1 MVPQRPSPRQNLAV
15 SREDTTSQAKL
26 NNLQPATPTIRSV
39 TDMNLISHPS
49 RSARFFDKKK
59 SGLFAKVDAGNRDP
73 ETLSMNPTPETRT
86 SLYRNMTALTAINI
100 KEKQHVNTLRQQLE
114 QTKLEVT
121 SLKQELD
128 QVKTE
133 ARRYADEYK
142 DAKRPHTPVIK
153 SNQAKQ
159 DEQRKIEETHQVEIL
174 KWESKCQE
182 MASNH
187 KQLNRVLHRAQETE
201 RCLQRQLADGSDR
214 TKALEATIADLRQ
227 ELQVIARAKLTE
239 DETMK
244 IKAEN
249 ESMRVKIVEMNRK
262 IDDIQTKERDTR
274 NTLSIKSMQFSQEKE
289 ALLREIAHAKDE
301 FAALKASTTA
311 EIDRLHHIINKDEEI
326 KASLDSQII
335 DLTDKC
341 IALDEAAAGLRKQLD
356 FQSKLLDDKQL
367 VVDQAKLAQ
376 STAEFEGRRGNNE
389 ALAIVLDEKER
400 LQGELDKAK
409 DEITKLTLQIAKATS
424 PAADVVSLQTQL
436 ASMLNKKNELLLI
449 MDQLKADYSH
459 LTTEHTALRIAFDEL
474 QLQCTAL
481 EEVAM
486 DPAVIVLLKQAQLD
500 LNDTVAKLV
509 EAETS
514 SETTFTCLKCL
525 SIFVRPMTLTIC
537 GHTFCE
543 SCLQSA
549 RGGGIGYTC
558 KECGEWSSTDGVFQ
572 NNALADLAARF
583 VYRQQTLTSLTNVCQ
598 SLQDVFA
605 RPAIPVGR

>member
-598 SLQDVFA
+598 SLQDAFA

>member
-1 MVPQRPSPRQNLAV
+1 
-15 SREDTTSQAKL
+15 
-26 NNLQPATPTIRSV
+26 
-39 TDMNLISHPS
+39 MNLISHPS

-153 SNQAKQ
+153 WNQAKQ
-159 DEQRKIEETHQVEIL
+159 DEQRKIEETHQVEIF

-598 SLQDVFA
+598 SLQDAFA

>member
-1 MVPQRPSPRQNLAV
+1 
-15 SREDTTSQAKL
+15 
-26 NNLQPATPTIRSV
+26 
-39 TDMNLISHPS
+39 MNLISHPS

>member
-1 MVPQRPSPRQNLAV
+1 MLVLV
-15 SREDTTSQAKL
+15 E
-26 NNLQPATPTIRSV
+26 
-39 TDMNLISHPS
+39 
-49 RSARFFDKKK
+49 
-59 SGLFAKVDAGNRDP
+59 
-73 ETLSMNPTPETRT
+73 
-86 SLYRNMTALTAINI
+86 
-100 KEKQHVNTLRQQLE
+100 EKQHVNTLRQQLE

-159 DEQRKIEETHQVEIL
+159 DEQRKIEETHQVEIF

-182 MASNH
+182 MTSNH

-201 RCLQRQLADGSDR
+201 RCLQRQLADGSER

-341 IALDEAAAGLRKQLD
+341 IALDDAAAGLRKQLD

-376 STAEFEGRRGNNE
+376 STAEFEGRRENNE

-400 LQGELDKAK
+400 LQDELDKAK

-500 LNDTVAKLV
+500 LNDTVAKIV

-598 SLQDVFA
+598 SLQDAFA